1 MAFPYKI
8 RNSRYCFS
16 PNSKERFRLSR
27 SKIDL
32 FHECP
37 RCFYLDQRH
46 GIARTSFPAFSL
58 NNAVD
63 LLLKKEFDKHRESG
77 TWHPMLKES
86 GLKLKPFKHEKM
98 DEWRDAMRHGV
109 QYDLPDTML
118 TLRGGIDDIWVDAEG
133 VLYVA
138 DYKATAKERNEDVTL
153 DSEWQ
158 NMYKR
163 QVEIYQWLLRK
174 NGFTV
179 SDTAYFYYVN
189 GQMNENGFNGL
200 LKFNVKIIPYV
211 GDDSWVEKA
220 VYEINKCLLS
230 EEIPAS
236 GVDCEYCGYVEA
248 VGTVV
253 DSKNEEAK
261 RKEEAR
267 GSKKKGKKPSE
278 LF

>member
-1 MAFPYKI
+1 MSFPYKI
-8 RNSRYCFS
+8 RNPRYCYT
-16 PNSKERFRLSR
+16 PGSKQRFRVSR

-32 FHECP
+32 FYECP

-46 GIARTSFPAFSL
+46 GVARTSFPSFSL

-63 LLLKKEFDKHRESG
+63 LLLKKEFDKHRKAG
-77 TWHPMLKES
+77 TWHPMLKEH
-86 GLKLKPFKHEKM
+86 GLKLKPFDHEKM

-109 QYDLPDTML
+109 QYDVPDTLL
-118 TLRGGIDDIWVDAEG
+118 TVRGGIDDIWVDAEG

-138 DYKATAKERNEDVTL
+138 DYKATAIENNSDVTL

-158 NMYKR
+158 KMYKR

-189 GQMNENGFNGL
+189 GQMSEAGFGGA
-200 LKFNVKIIPYV
+200 LKFSVKIIPYV
-211 GDDSWVEKA
+211 GNDDWVESTIHEL
-220 VYEINKCLLS
+220 YECLNS
-230 EEIPAS
+230 EEIPDS
-236 GVDCEYCGYVEA
+236 GIDCEYCGYVDA
-248 VGTVV
+248 VGAVL
-253 DSKNEEAK
+253 DSKNEGGTK
-261 RKEEAR
+261 K
-267 GSKKKGKKPSE
+267 SKKKKATE

>member
-8 RNSRYCFS
+8 RNPRYCFN
-16 PNSKERFRLSR
+16 PNSKERFRVSR

-46 GIARTSFPAFSL
+46 GVARTSLPAFSL

-63 LLLKKEFDKHRESG
+63 LLLKKEFDKHREKG
-77 TWHPMLKES
+77 TWHPMLKEA

-109 QYDLPDTML
+109 QYDLPDTTL
-118 TLRGGIDDIWVDAEG
+118 TIRGGVDDIWVDADG
-133 VLYVA
+133 TLYVA
-138 DYKATAKERNEDVTL
+138 DYKATAKESDESVSL

-158 NMYKR
+158 TMYKR
-163 QVEIYQWLLRK
+163 QAEVYQWLLRK

-189 GQMNENGFNGL
+189 GQMGADAFGGT
-200 LKFNVKIIPYV
+200 LKFSVKIIPYV
-211 GDDSWVEKA
+211 GNTDWVERI
-220 VYEINKCLLS
+220 VYKLYECLRGD
-230 EEIPAS
+230 EIPDSAQ
-236 GVDCEYCGYVEA
+236 DCEYCGYIEA
-248 VGTVV
+248 VNNVV
-253 DSKNEEAK
+253 HSRNEKATD
-261 RKEEAR
+261 RGAEE
-267 GSKKKGKKPSE
+267 G

>member
-1 MAFPYKI
+1 V
-8 RNSRYCFS
+8 
-16 PNSKERFRLSR
+16 SR

-37 RCFYLDQRH
+37 RCFYLDQRY
-46 GIARTSFPAFSL
+46 GVARTSFPPFSL

-63 LLLKKEFDKHRESG
+63 LLLKKEFDRHREAGS
-77 TWHPMLKES
+77 WHPMLKEA

-109 QYDLPDTML
+109 QYDLPDTTL
-118 TLRGGIDDIWVDAEG
+118 TIRGGVDDIWVDAEG
-133 VLYVA
+133 TLYVA
-138 DYKATAKERNEDVTL
+138 DYKATAKENNADVTL

-163 QVEIYQWLLRK
+163 QAEVYQWLLRK

-189 GQMNENGFNGL
+189 GQMNEPTFNGVL
-200 LKFNVKIIPYV
+200 RFNVRIIPYV
-211 GDDSWVEKA
+211 GNDEWVEKA
-220 VYEINKCLLS
+220 VYDLYECLNSDELP
-230 EEIPAS
+230 ES
-236 GVDCEYCGYVEA
+236 GLDCEYCGYVEA
-248 VGTVV
+248 VNNVIH
-253 DSKNEEAK
+253 SKNEASTSK
-261 RKEEAR
+261 
-267 GSKKKGKKPSE
+267 SKKGGDSA